1 MIGIVVSGH
10 INFATGMKS
19 AVKAIT
25 GEQKQM
31 AYIDFVESMSTDQLE
46 DQLRQAVKDVD
57 SGDGVLILADL
68 PGGSPSNRAS
78 AILMDTKNVELI
90 AGANLPM
97 IANAAFERDG
107 ASLQELVEMLLEI
120 GTACIQDMRVE
131 LEKMMASEPESELDS
146 DGGL

>member
-10 INFATGMKS
+10 INFATGMQS

-25 GEQKQM
+25 GEQEQM
-31 AYIDFVESMSTDQLE
+31 AYIDFVETMSTDQLE
-46 DQLRQAVKDVD
+46 EELRQAVKEVD
-57 SGDGVLILADL
+57 SGEGVLILTDV

-78 AILMDTKNVELI
+78 ALLMESQNVEMI

-107 ASLQELVEMLLEI
+107 ANLKELVETLLDI
-120 GTACIQDMRVE
+120 GTSCIQDMRLE
-131 LEKMMASEPESELDS
+131 LEKMMASEPEIESE
-146 DGGL
+146 DGL

>member
-10 INFATGMKS
+10 INFATGMQS

-25 GEQKQM
+25 GEQEQM
-31 AYIDFVESMSTDQLE
+31 AYVDFVESMSTDQLE
-46 DQLRQAVKDVD
+46 DKLRQAVKEVD
-57 SGDGVLILADL
+57 SGEGVLILADL

-78 AILMDTKNVELI
+78 TILMESQNVELI

-107 ASLQELVEMLLEI
+107 ANLQELVEVILEI
-120 GTACIQDMRVE
+120 GTSCIQNMRLE
-131 LEKMMASEPESELDS
+131 LEKMMVSEPELESE
-146 DGGL
+146 DGL